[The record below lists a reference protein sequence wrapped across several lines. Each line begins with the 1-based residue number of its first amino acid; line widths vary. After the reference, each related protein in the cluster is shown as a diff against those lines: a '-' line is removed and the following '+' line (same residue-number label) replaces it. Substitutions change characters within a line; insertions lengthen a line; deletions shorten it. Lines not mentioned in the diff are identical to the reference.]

1 MTSWNFTNNTNT
13 RAISGYE
20 DVLDELKTFT
30 KDEYT
35 NENTTN
41 ERKNEMIEDVFAIY
55 RGKNIFPITYYNED
69 GINDEI
75 KKCIEKDVSFD
86 GKVLDLKFNQGQSLC
101 RYLFSNLAVVDAKI
115 ANNSMWDRFYDDHK
129 LKRAIDFS
137 LRFKKSVTPTEI
149 RTSLEMIGGNVATN
163 FKTMNA
169 KALYEKYVPKG
180 GTIYDFSAGFGGRML
195 AALTSKNNYKYLGV
209 EPCVE
214 TYNNLLQLGEHID
227 NVVGIEV
234 DHNMIGKS
242 RWKVFCQG
250 SEDYRHKAGN
260 FVDFAFSSPPYFNL
274 EKYSDEDTQ
283 CYNKFPTLDE
293 WFQGYVRQTIKN
305 IYFMLKP
312 NAHYA
317 VNIAD
322 FNIGKDKVE
331 FVDKWIQLSVEE
343 GFEPC
348 EKIDMK
354 LQKRVGTGHDNIKQE
369 GIFVFKKIAK
379 ES

>member
-13 RAISGYE
+13 KALSGYE
-20 DVLDELKTFT
+20 DVLDHLKTYT

-86 GKVLDLKFNQGQSLC
+86 GKILDLKFNQGQSLC
-101 RYLFSNLAVVDAKI
+101 RYLFPNLAVVDAKI

-169 KALYEKYVPKG
+169 KALYEKYVPIG

-195 AALTSKNNYKYLGV
+195 AALTSKNDYKYLGV
-209 EPCVE
+209 EPNVE
-214 TYNNLLQLGEHID
+214 TYGYLNNLGSHIKDYLGRSDKRHRI
-227 NVVGIEV
+227 I
-234 DHNMIGKS
+234 
-242 RWKVFCQG
+242 CQG
-250 SEDYRHKAGN
+250 SEDYCHTVGN

-274 EKYSDEDTQ
+274 EKYSDEETQ
-283 CYNKFPTLDE
+283 CYNKFPTLEE
-293 WFQGYVRQTIKN
+293 WFQGYVRQTIRN

-322 FNIGKDKVE
+322 FNLGKDKVE
-331 FVDKWIQLSVEE
+331 FVDKWIQISIEE

-354 LQKRVGTGHDNIKQE
+354 LTKRVGHGHENAKKE
-369 GIFVFKKIAK
+369 GIFVFRKVVK
-379 ES
+379 EQ

>member
-1 MTSWNFTNNTNT
+1 MTSWNFTNDTDKKSIT
-13 RAISGYE
+13 GYE
-20 DVLDELKTFT
+20 DVLDQLKSYT
-30 KDEYT
+30 KEEYT
-35 NENTTN
+35 NENTTS

-55 RGKNIFPITYYNED
+55 RGKNIFPITYYNEE
-69 GINDEI
+69 GIRDEI
-75 KKCIEKDVSFD
+75 KKCVEKDVSFD
-86 GKVLDLKFNQGQSLC
+86 GKTLDLKFNQGQSLC
-101 RYLFSNLAVVDAKI
+101 RYLFPNLSVVDAKI
-115 ANNSMWDRFYDDHK
+115 DNNSMYARFYDDHK
-129 LKRAIDFS
+129 LKRAIDFA
-137 LRFKKSVTPTEI
+137 LRFKKSVTPSEI

-169 KALYEKYVPKG
+169 KALYEKYTPKN

-195 AALTSKNNYKYLGV
+195 AALTSKNNYRYLGV

-227 NVVGIEV
+227 NTIEARL
-234 DHNMIGKS
+234 
-242 RWKVFCQG
+242 RWAIYCQG
-250 SEDYRHKAGN
+250 SEDYCHKAGN

-274 EKYSDEDTQ
+274 EKYSDEETQ

-293 WFQGYVRQTIKN
+293 WYNGYVRETIKN

-331 FVDKWIQLSVEE
+331 FVDKWIQISIEE

-354 LQKRVGTGHDNIKQE
+354 LQKRVGNGHENVKKE